1 MSEKFYHG
9 DPNRDNNFWV
19 YPRDKPVQNPD
30 WDTYDASY
38 LCNNWIVQNN
48 LPFLLEYYVSYRS
61 KKCIAV
67 TLYLPY
73 ISLPTSSIIHEGKSI
88 LSYHGDFNRDNHF
101 WVYPSYKP
109 LHNPAW
115 DTYDASELCNN
126 YTNLGTS
133 S

>member
-1 MSEKFYHG
+1 MTHLIY
-9 DPNRDNNFWV
+9 
-19 YPRDKPVQNPD
+19 
-30 WDTYDASY
+30 AI
-38 LCNNWIVQNN
+38 IV
-48 LPFLLEYYVSYRS
+48 P
-61 KKCIAV
+61 
-67 TLYLPY
+67 
-73 ISLPTSSIIHEGKSI
+73 ISDQIHDLNQRHIDVMAIKRYIHEGKSI

>member
-19 YPRDKPVQNPD
+19 YPRDKP
-30 WDTYDASY
+30 
-38 LCNNWIVQNN
+38 
-48 LPFLLEYYVSYRS
+48 
-61 KKCIAV
+61 
-67 TLYLPY
+67 
-73 ISLPTSSIIHEGKSI
+73 IHEGKSI